1 MNLEGIFV
9 PHVTPFN
16 ENEEINEEVLRELVN
31 YFIDAGLHGLVTLG
45 SNGEFPYLSFEEK
58 LRVLKIVVDE
68 VNNRVPVIS
77 GVGAPSTKET
87 IRFAKEAWNIGAEA
101 FLVVPPYYFKP
112 NDKEVFAHYSR
123 VAEKIDAPIILYN
136 VPKFTGYNISLNVI
150 ERLVEEY
157 SSIIGIKDSSGS
169 IGRIAELIRRVG
181 DKISILGGT
190 GDVIYPTLT
199 LGGHGAVVA
208 IANVAPRMC
217 VELYNAFQEKRF
229 DEAKLLQVKL
239 NYLNEIVVKK
249 YNQLSAIKEA
259 MNLQGLKVGC
269 PRYPSL
275 PLEEKEIGEIKLVL
289 EELSCL

>member
-1 MNLEGIFV
+1 M
-9 PHVTPFN
+9 
-16 ENEEINEEVLRELVN
+16 N
-31 YFIDAGLHGLVTLG
+31 YFIDAGLHGIVTLG

-112 NDKEVFAHYSR
+112 NDKEVFAYYSR

-157 SSIIGIKDSSGS
+157 SSIIGIKDS
-169 IGRIAELIRRVG
+169 
-181 DKISILGGT
+181 
-190 GDVIYPTLT
+190 
-199 LGGHGAVVA
+199 
-208 IANVAPRMC
+208 
-217 VELYNAFQEKRF
+217 
-229 DEAKLLQVKL
+229 
-239 NYLNEIVVKK
+239 
-249 YNQLSAIKEA
+249 
-259 MNLQGLKVGC
+259 GC
-269 PRYPSL
+269 
-275 PLEEKEIGEIKLVL
+275 G
-289 EELSCL
+289 